1 MHGGSGVHSV
11 THFKRPAH
19 ARFVCMLLSYGKLD
33 SALSITS
40 LGPSQ
45 AATVRPCVRFS
56 QVHCTQEVQHF
67 APRPCCA
74 RPSRELEVYG

>member
-1 MHGGSGVHSV
+1 MHGRSGVHSV

-19 ARFVCMLLSYGKLD
+19 ARFVCMFLSYGKLD

-45 AATVRPCVRFS
+45 AVTVRPCV
-56 QVHCTQEVQHF
+56 
-67 APRPCCA
+67 
-74 RPSRELEVYG
+74 GKI